1 MSVIRHTGQLFHTSV
16 DDDQSKQ
23 YSCAVNAVKEQFPT
37 AIVST
42 EVLDKI
48 NALLHIKK
56 ADKSFF
62 YAQSVCSDELNF
74 ERKDI
79 TRLFSD
85 HIGEV
90 FYQSPHIPTFHHPRL
105 LPLQVFQMGGL
116 AGIPFTGKTGFAAYS
131 GHIPDV
137 PKGMLLA
144 HLHSTIAPF

>member
-1 MSVIRHTGQLFHTSV
+1 MSVIRHTGQLFHTQE
-16 DDDQSKQ
+16 DDDQAKQ
-23 YSCAVNAVKEQFPT
+23 YGGAVKAVKEQFPT
-37 AIVST
+37 AIIST
-42 EVLDKI
+42 DVLSKV

-90 FYQSPHIPTFHHPRL
+90 SCYTMPQI
-105 LPLQVFQMGGL
+105 
-116 AGIPFTGKTGFAAYS
+116 
-131 GHIPDV
+131 
-137 PKGMLLA
+137 
-144 HLHSTIAPF
+144 